1 MPCDNHGIKCD
12 GTECFNKN
20 LDNGLMTRIWG
31 PSGWLF
37 LHCVTFGYPYK
48 IDPTN
53 KEHIEKQNDYYRFF
67 YYLGKVL
74 PCKYCRISYMDFF
87 TEHSIMKALGTRK
100 DLTKWLYDIH
110 NLVNDKLG
118 APQCERPSFEDVETQ
133 YQSYRASCKPLTTK
147 ERIDNAGKGCIAP
160 ADGKPKRSVIKV
172 VEYATSNDKN
182 TEHTPI
188 PTPTPIPTNPNTNI
202 SISTHLPTPLIFP
215 KADDYIIINKNDA
228 VKVIKIIIILFII
241 IISYIVLKNV
251 FTNKKQT

>member
-12 GTECFNKN
+12 GMECFNKN

-37 LHCVTFGYPYK
+37 LHCITFGYPYK
-48 IDPTN
+48 IDPNN
-53 KEHIEKQNDYYRFF
+53 KEHLEKQNDYYKFF

-87 TEHSIMKALGTRK
+87 TENSIMHALETRK

-110 NLVNDKLG
+110 NLVNNKLG
-118 APQCERPSFEDVETQ
+118 VPQCEQPSFEDIETQ

-147 ERIDNAGKGCIAP
+147 ERTDNAGKGCIAP

-172 VEYATSNDKN
+172 VEYASSTGTDTKKN
-182 TEHTPI
+182 IANSHIITQQ
-188 PTPTPIPTNPNTNI
+188 PNTGNTT
-202 SISTHLPTPLIFP
+202 SASSALIFP
-215 KADDYIIINKNDA
+215 KAGDYIIINKHDA
-228 VKVIKIIIILFII
+228 MQVIKIIIIICII
-241 IISYIVLKNV
+241 IISYMAYKQLFN
-251 FTNKKQT
+251 NKTIKQ